1 MTQAAFY
8 SSRGRYIRIL
18 EERMLRWKPL
28 FFAVLCLSISAAPS
42 FARPQQ
48 QQQTQQDDAQVST
61 PYALPQDAPQ
71 QDAPP
76 IAGTP
81 GSRFLVTL
89 ETRLSTKQDKVGKA
103 FLARTL
109 DPIAMPDGVVLPPG
123 TAIRGHIAKVH
134 TADVMD
140 KARLWLTFDQIHTPQ
155 GWAPL
160 AANLIDAPEA
170 QKLHVLYDHEGAI
183 EYAPVKRND
192 EILAALAAAMSGA
205 APGVA
210 AKDAKGAA
218 TGAAESGAEAFMA
231 TAGMGQEITLEPN
244 MKLQLALARAIQ
256 LRRA

>member
-48 QQQTQQDDAQVST
+48 QQQTQQD
-61 PYALPQDAPQ
+61 DAPQ

-192 EILAALAAAMSGA
+192 EILAALAAAMSG
-205 APGVA
+205 
-210 AKDAKGAA
+210 
-218 TGAAESGAEAFMA
+218 
-231 TAGMGQEITLEPN
+231 
-244 MKLQLALARAIQ
+244 
-256 LRRA
+256 

>member
-1 MTQAAFY
+1 MSAAAFY

-28 FFAVLCLSISAAPS
+28 FVVLCLTLTAIPA

-48 QQQTQQDDAQVST
+48 DDAQAAT
-61 PYALPQDAPQ
+61 PDSQQ
-71 QDAPP
+71 QDAAP

-89 ETRLSTKQDKVGKA
+89 ETRISTKQDNVGKA
-103 FLARTL
+103 FIARTI

-123 TAIRGHIAKVH
+123 TAIRGHVSKVKQ
-134 TADVMD
+134 AEMMD
-140 KARLWLTFDQIHTPQ
+140 KASIWLTFDQIHTPQ

-160 AANLIDAPEA
+160 AANLIDAPDT

-244 MKLQLALARAIQ
+244 MKLQLALARPIQ

>member
-1 MTQAAFY
+1 MSAAAFY

-28 FFAVLCLSISAAPS
+28 FFVVLCLTLTAIPA

-48 QQQTQQDDAQVST
+48 DDAQAAT
-61 PYALPQDAPQ
+61 PDSQQ
-71 QDAPP
+71 QDAAP

-89 ETRLSTKQDKVGKA
+89 ETRISTKQDKVGKA
-103 FLARTL
+103 FIARTI

-123 TAIRGHIAKVH
+123 TAIRGHVSKVKQ
-134 TADVMD
+134 AEMMD
-140 KARLWLTFDQIHTPQ
+140 KASIWLTFDQIHTPQ

-160 AANLIDAPEA
+160 AANLIDAPDT

-244 MKLQLALARAIQ
+244 MKLQLALARPIQ

>member
-1 MTQAAFY
+1 MTVVAFY
-8 SSRGRYIRIL
+8 SSRRRYIRIS
-18 EERMLRWKPL
+18 EERMLRWRPL
-28 FFAVLCLSISAAPS
+28 VTAVFCLTLSATAA

-48 QQQTQQDDAQVST
+48 DDAQAST
-61 PYALPQDAPQ
+61 TDAQ
-71 QDAPP
+71 QENAP

-89 ETRLSTKQDKVGKA
+89 ETRISTKQDKVGKA
-103 FLARTL
+103 FAARTL

-123 TAIRGHIAKVH
+123 TAIRGHVAKVKQ
-134 TADVMD
+134 AEVMD
-140 KARLWLTFDQIHTPQ
+140 KARIWLTFDEIQTPH

-160 AANLIDAPEA
+160 AANLIDAPDT

-192 EILAALAAAMSGA
+192 EILAALAAAMTGA

-231 TAGMGQEITLEPN
+231 TAGMGQEITLQPS
-244 MKLQLALARAIQ
+244 MKLQLALAHSIH

>member
-1 MTQAAFY
+1 
-8 SSRGRYIRIL
+8 
-18 EERMLRWKPL
+18 MLRWKPL
-28 FFAVLCLSISAAPS
+28 FFAVLCLALTAIPS

-48 QQQTQQDDAQVST
+48 DDAQANT
-61 PYALPQDAPQ
+61 PDSQQ
-71 QDAPP
+71 QDAAP

-89 ETRLSTKQDKVGKA
+89 ETRISTKQDKVGKA
-103 FLARTL
+103 FVARTI
-109 DPIAMPDGVVLPPG
+109 DPIAMPDGVLLPPG
-123 TAIRGHIAKVH
+123 TAIRGHVSKVKQ
-134 TADVMD
+134 AEMMD
-140 KARLWLTFDQIHTPQ
+140 KARIWLTFDQIQTPR

-170 QKLHVLYDHEGAI
+170 QKLRVLFDQEGAI

-192 EILAALAAAMSGA
+192 EILAALAAAMTGA

-231 TAGMGQEITLEPN
+231 TAGMGQDITLEPN
-244 MKLQLALARAIQ
+244 MKLQLALARPIR

>member
-1 MTQAAFY
+1 
-8 SSRGRYIRIL
+8 
-18 EERMLRWKPL
+18 MLRWRPVL
-28 FFAVLCLSISAAPS
+28 FAVLCLTISAIPS
-42 FARPQQ
+42 YGRP
-48 QQQTQQDDAQVST
+48 QQDDAQAAS
-61 PYALPQDAPQ
+61 PDSQQPDA
-71 QDAPP
+71 P

-89 ETRLSTKQDKVGKA
+89 QTRISTKQDKVGKA
-103 FLARTL
+103 FVARTL

-123 TAIRGHIAKVH
+123 TAIRGHVSKVKQ
-134 TADVMD
+134 AEMMD
-140 KARLWLTFDQIHTPQ
+140 KARIWLTFDEIQTPH
-155 GWAPL
+155 GWAQL

-170 QKLHVLYDHEGAI
+170 QKLRVLYDQEGAI

-192 EILAALAAAMSGA
+192 EILAALAAAMTGA

-231 TAGMGQEITLEPN
+231 SAGMGQEITIEPN
-244 MKLQLALARAIQ
+244 TKLQLALARPIH